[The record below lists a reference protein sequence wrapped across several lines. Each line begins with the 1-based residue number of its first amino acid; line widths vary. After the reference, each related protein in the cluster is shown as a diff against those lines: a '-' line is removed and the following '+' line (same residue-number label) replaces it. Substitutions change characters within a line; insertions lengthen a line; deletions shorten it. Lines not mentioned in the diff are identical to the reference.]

1 VEEWLPAIM
10 QTSSTKSLPLSSI
23 SSFVFAAKA
32 FLDEDDR
39 EDAVLFQLIIFWAG
53 SAKEKNK
60 TSYSILNIHLSR
72 NKLLHSTQTVTS

>member
-1 VEEWLPAIM
+1 M
-10 QTSSTKSLPLSSI
+10 QTSSTKSLPLSST

-53 SAKEKNK
+53 SAEKENRDKLFHPKNSSFNNQ
-60 TSYSILNIHLSR
+60 TLSYNR
-72 NKLLHSTQTVTS
+72 NSDLIVK